1 MISGI
6 VSAFLSGMFL
16 YEGGKLFFWF
26 YDRRGGVI
34 VLAAGC
40 AVFILFIWSMIRFF
54 GTGLAK
60 RIGTPPQIKKYD
72 NGNKFL
78 YNILCFPEKSTFP
91 RRNSCRQKAKNL
103 FEKLS
108 LEKKRPECIL
118 SI

>member
-1 MISGI
+1 MRKILWMISGI

-40 AVFILFIWSMIRFF
+40 AVFILFIWSMIRFSER
-54 GTGLAK
+54 GQRMMAEWRMQVKRRMRRREICSMTWQMRSSSAVLQTGL
-60 RIGTPPQIKKYD
+60 
-72 NGNKFL
+72 
-78 YNILCFPEKSTFP
+78 S
-91 RRNSCRQKAKNL
+91 
-103 FEKLS
+103 
-108 LEKKRPECIL
+108 